1 MDDIVN
7 NDIYSKAVVL
17 LNKMFD
23 QFTDYSQMMCRT
35 ILLKAN
41 HAGYTRLTFAALH
54 DIYIVLRHLL
64 HSEGVYKLTFWQL
77 GLSSFCEDGSNSG
90 VAGRW

>member
-1 MDDIVN
+1 MN
-7 NDIYSKAVVL
+7 YDIYSKAVAL

-23 QFTDYSQMMCRT
+23 QFTEYGQMMMCRA

-41 HAGYTRLTFAALH
+41 HASYTPLTFAALH
-54 DIYIVLRHLL
+54 DIYLVLRHLL
-64 HSEGVYKLTFWQL
+64 HCEGVYKLTFWQL
-77 GLSSFCEDGSNSG
+77 GLGSFCEDGPNSG